1 MCTYIHTL
9 FIHFCSHTQIAFL
22 ERFAALHTYN
32 LHPIYTS
39 NLDLHGED
47 KSPLPPC
54 FFQHL
59 WKPQNSKTLFIMI
72 MKVAMAIAV
81 TSTGFVGNSFYLLT
95 RSYVNKTCS
104 GPILSQ
110 KSEAV
115 NLCERNSYSFGT
127 FRIECVDKPGT
138 QYDTCT
144 REHYPTTP
152 DCSGASTTVTKFDA
166 SGQCTE
172 NNGIPMTYLIVADAD
187 VQSGFSR
194 PVLRQ
199 WQDESCVGTPVE
211 YIDYG
216 ICHGWDDN
224 SYRYACM
231 NGTVQKCQYHKSNDC
246 TGNGA
251 LCVPDPGVITGKCTA
266 RGKLGGKAS
275 VQYDC

>member
-1 MCTYIHTL
+1 MPPRL
-9 FIHFCSHTQIAFL
+9 PFLAFS
-22 ERFAALHTYN
+22 ETV
-32 LHPIYTS
+32 
-39 NLDLHGED
+39 
-47 KSPLPPC
+47 K
-54 FFQHL
+54 
-59 WKPQNSKTLFIMI
+59 QNIISIMI

-81 TSTGFVGNSFYLLT
+81 TSTGFVGNSLYLLT

-187 VQSGFSR
+187 AQSGFSR

>member
-1 MCTYIHTL
+1 
-9 FIHFCSHTQIAFL
+9 
-22 ERFAALHTYN
+22 
-32 LHPIYTS
+32 
-39 NLDLHGED
+39 
-47 KSPLPPC
+47 
-54 FFQHL
+54 
-59 WKPQNSKTLFIMI
+59 MI

-187 VQSGFSR
+187 AQSGFSR

-251 LCVPDPGVITGKCTA
+251 LCVPDPGVITGQCTA